1 MKNLSGTI
9 LALPLIH
16 ATLATAAIA
25 SVGEYEEVTYYHF
38 DALGSPLMATD
49 INGDLVWREQYSPY
63 GSRLL
68 LQSREV
74 DCTGVKCLP
83 KESAW
88 DEKQWYTGKL
98 EETRTGLQ
106 YFGARWYEPELGR
119 FMSPDP
125 VLFREDNTSSFN
137 RYAYANN
144 NPYKF
149 IDPDGREV
157 AQVGFSAVLPEIFGE
172 LQSILRREV
181 KVSGFSFGVAWSYPN
196 SKGQG
201 EYDVGAYLTSNL
213 NGEGLDTGRV
223 AVSYSESVD
232 DRASVKDIAGIGG
245 GGAVSFGLSGVDF
258 SYSEDGLEMLGI
270 HMGPGAGIS
279 VRGEATTVIS
289 KKHGKIGWDGVTK
302 KTKSLTEHRKR
313 VGQ

>member
-157 AQVGFSAVLPEIFGE
+157 AQVGVSAVLPEIFGTFQNILNRE
-172 LQSILRREV
+172 LKWLASLVVWCGLIQAR
-181 KVSGFSFGVAWSYPN
+181 KVRVN
-196 SKGQG
+196 M
-201 EYDVGAYLTSNL
+201 T
-213 NGEGLDTGRV
+213 LDYT
-223 AVSYSESVD
+223 
-232 DRASVKDIAGIGG
+232 
-245 GGAVSFGLSGVDF
+245 
-258 SYSEDGLEMLGI
+258 
-270 HMGPGAGIS
+270 
-279 VRGEATTVIS
+279 
-289 KKHGKIGWDGVTK
+289 
-302 KTKSLTEHRKR
+302 
-313 VGQ
+313 

>member
-9 LALPLIH
+9 LLLPLIH
-16 ATLATAAIA
+16 ATLATA
-25 SVGEYEEVTYYHF
+25 SMGEYEEIIYYHV

-49 INGDLVWREQYSPY
+49 IKGDLIWREQYSPY

-74 DCTGVKCLP
+74 DCAGINCLP

-88 DEKQWYTGKL
+88 DEKQWFTGKL
-98 EETRTGLQ
+98 EETRSGLQ

-125 VLFREDNTSSFN
+125 VRFREDNTSSFN

-157 AQVGFSAVLPEIFGE
+157 AQVGVSAVLPEIFGTF
-172 LQSILRREV
+172 QNILNRKT
-181 KVSGFSFGVAWSYPN
+181 KVTGFSGGVVWSYPG
-196 SKGQG
+196 SQGEG
-201 EYDVGAYLTSNL
+201 EYDIGLYLTTHMNS
-213 NGEGLDTGRV
+213 EGLDTGRV
-223 AVSYSESVD
+223 ALSYSESVD
-232 DRASVKDIAGIGG
+232 ESATVRGYSGIGG
-245 GGAVSFGLSGVDF
+245 SASASFGAGGMNT
-258 SYSEDGLEMLGI
+258 SYSLKGIEMVGVHVGI
-270 HMGPGAGIS
+270 GAGVS
-279 VRGEATTVIS
+279 VRGDATVVYSIE
-289 KKHGKIGWDGVTK
+289 HGKVGWSEPHTPPSKV
-302 KTKSLTEHRKR
+302 LEKR
-313 VGQ
+313 E